1 MGYAWSQAMN
11 YQSAHRICL
20 TSWELLQVFHGPI
33 IPRQGELL
41 LIEKD
46 GRESKYRVERVMYKL
61 TSNDELMA
69 TVFVEPA

>member
-1 MGYAWSQAMN
+1 MAQHPV
-11 YQSAHRICL
+11 HRICL
-20 TSWELLQVFHGPI
+20 TSWELLQVFHGPV

-41 LIEKD
+41 LLEKD

-61 TSNDELMA
+61 TSHDELMA